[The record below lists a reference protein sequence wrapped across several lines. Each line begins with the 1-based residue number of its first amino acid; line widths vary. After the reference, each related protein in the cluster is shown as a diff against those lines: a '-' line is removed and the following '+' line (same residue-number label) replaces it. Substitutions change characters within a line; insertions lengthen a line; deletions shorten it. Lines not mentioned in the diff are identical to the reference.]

1 MKEVN
6 AFVRINPVKMGDED
20 KYILTTGV
28 YQLFHKV
35 FDTEEEAEKFYEE
48 VGLPVE
54 TIEQIMVFSRLSRDI
69 EKWEKQSK
77 KNKEE

>member
-6 AFVRINPVKMGDED
+6 AFVRINTVKYGDTD
-20 KYILTTGV
+20 KYILTTGT

-35 FDTEEEAEKFYEE
+35 FDTEEEAENFYAENGISEE
-48 VGLPVE
+48 N
-54 TIEQIMVFSRLSRDI
+54 IEQIIVFSRLSRDI

-77 KNKEE
+77 KNKKE